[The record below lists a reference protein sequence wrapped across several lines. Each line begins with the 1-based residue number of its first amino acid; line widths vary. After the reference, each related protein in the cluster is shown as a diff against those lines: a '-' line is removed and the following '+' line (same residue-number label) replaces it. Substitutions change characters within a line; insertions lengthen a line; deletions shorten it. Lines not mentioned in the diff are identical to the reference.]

1 MLKILNFI
9 LESTESPP
17 RLLCRGCYVAGWFPW
32 EAGSEHRFACREI
45 TGECQKLSTY
55 WAVKEATMDRGRSWA
70 EMLSQQRPQLIPRCY
85 YEQAINQLL
94 LEGPKLVI
102 TCALFIT
109 ANKTMQHTRV
119 SSLHVPGT
127 LLRHVSYCTF
137 LNLPQILYIISI
149 QHTRLLR
156 RKRIR

>member
-1 MLKILNFI
+1 MLQVGFHGKLVQSTDLHAGRL
-9 LESTESPP
+9 LESARSSAPIGT
-17 RLLCRGCYVAGWFPW
+17 
-32 EAGSEHRFACREI
+32 
-45 TGECQKLSTY
+45 
-55 WAVKEATMDRGRSWA
+55 VKEATMDRGRSWA

-85 YEQAINQLL
+85 CEQAISPLL

-127 LLRHVSYCTF
+127 LLRHVSYCAF
-137 LNLPQILYIISI
+137 LNPPQILYIISI

-156 RKRIR
+156 RRRIR